1 MLLFIR
7 LKWKWIRR
15 SMKAAFTCCILGL
28 IVLAAV
34 FIYAVSLGPPSLHTE
49 QNTIYYGADGKV
61 IDEDHGAQER
71 YWISKEEMPESIVQ
85 ATLAIED
92 HRFYDHW
99 GFDLRRIASA
109 ALTDLKAMKM
119 VEGASTIT
127 QQYARNLYLS
137 HEKTWAR
144 KIKEAF
150 YAMRLE
156 IFYEKDEIIEGYLNT
171 IYYGHGAY
179 GIEAASRYYFDKHA
193 EELTLAEASM
203 LAGIP
208 KGPSYYSPLNNSEN
222 AEERQSVILSRME
235 ELGYISAEKEQ
246 KAVAVSLDYY
256 DHSGEAM
263 KTVAPY
269 FQDKVTEEAAR
280 ILDTDVDSVKTG
292 GYHIYT
298 TLNKSHQ
305 KELEQSIDETI
316 ANGSEI
322 QTASVIMDSQTGAVT
337 ALAGGK
343 DHSKSAY
350 NRVTDAQRMVGSTI
364 KPFLYYAALM
374 RDYTPLTMIASK
386 PTSFE
391 LKNGKVYSPSN
402 YNNYYANRKITM
414 AQALALSD
422 NIYAVTTNVDI
433 GPKNFVEALR
443 TFGISGK
450 LPAVPSLALG
460 TASISLYEM
469 VDGYMRM
476 VSGSAAVRAHTIT
489 KITDRHGE
497 VVYKYKLNTDTEKSI
512 DPNVAFTVTH
522 MMTGMF
528 DKALNG
534 YMSVTGASISDQ
546 LTRMYGG
553 KSGTTDA
560 DSWMIGF
567 SPQYT
572 MGVWTGYDD
581 NRDITKTAE
590 HQYSKQLWASTMETI
605 HQPLPVAT
613 FTPTPGVKGVYIN
626 PKTGK
631 LSGSGCPKERL
642 VYMAEENIPTETCE
656 PNEKSDEEQIN
667 RELQDDSWLDGIVDW
682 FS

>member
-7 LKWKWIRR
+7 FKWKWIRR
-15 SMKAAFTCCILGL
+15 TMKTAVTCGVLGL
-28 IVLAAV
+28 IAFVAV
-34 FIYAVSLGPPSLHTE
+34 FIYAVGLGPPSLHTE
-49 QNTIYYGADGKV
+49 QNSIYYGSEGKV
-61 IDEDHGAQER
+61 IDETHGAQER
-71 YWISKEEMPESIVQ
+71 YWISKKEMPEEIVH

-92 HRFYDHW
+92 HRFYDHF
-99 GFDLRRIASA
+99 GFDFRRIASA

-137 HEKTWAR
+137 HEKTWTR

-156 IFYEKDEIIEGYLNT
+156 IFYEKDEILEGYLNT

-193 EELTLAEASM
+193 KELTLAEASM

-208 KGPSYYSPLNNSEN
+208 KGPSYYSPLNNAEN
-222 AEERQSVILSRME
+222 ANSRQEQILSRME
-235 ELGYISAEKEQ
+235 ELGYISPNKEQ
-246 KAVAVSLDYY
+246 QALKVSLDYY
-256 DHSGEAM
+256 DHSGEAT
-263 KTVAPY
+263 KAVAPY

-280 ILDTDVDSVKTG
+280 LLETDVDAIKTG

-298 TLNKSHQ
+298 TLNKNHQ
-305 KELEQSIDETI
+305 KELEQSIDQTI

-343 DHSKSAY
+343 NYSESAY
-350 NRVTDAQRMVGSTI
+350 NRATDAQRMVGSTI
-364 KPFLYYAALM
+364 KPFLYYAALL
-374 RDYTPLTMIASK
+374 RDYTPLTMVASK
-386 PTSFE
+386 PTTFE

-433 GPKNFVEALR
+433 GPENFVDTLR
-443 TFGISGK
+443 TFGISGE

-476 VSGSAAVRAHTIT
+476 VSGSEAVRGHTIT
-489 KITDRHGE
+489 KITDRHDN
-497 VVYKYKLNTDTEKSI
+497 VLYKYEPDTDTERNI

-528 DKALNG
+528 DTALNG
-534 YMSVTGASISDQ
+534 YMSVTGASIADQ

-553 KSGTTDA
+553 KSGTTDS

-567 SPQYT
+567 SPQYI

-581 NRDITKTAE
+581 NRAITKTKD
-590 HQYSKQLWASTMETI
+590 HQYAKHLWADTMETI
-605 HQPLPVAT
+605 HQPLPAAA

-631 LSGSGCPKERL
+631 LSGPGCPKERL
-642 VYMAEENIPTETCE
+642 VYMDEENIPTETCE
-656 PNEKSDEEQIN
+656 QNEKSDEEEIN
-667 RELQDDSWLDGIVDW
+667 EELKDDSWLDGIVDW

>member
-7 LKWKWIRR
+7 FKWKWIRR
-15 SMKAAFTCCILGL
+15 TMKAAVTCGILGL
-28 IVLAAV
+28 IAFVAV
-34 FIYAVSLGPPSLHTE
+34 FIYAVGLGPPSLHTE
-49 QNTIYYGADGKV
+49 QNSIYYGSNGEV
-61 IDEDHGAQER
+61 IDETHGAQER
-71 YWISKEEMPESIVQ
+71 YWISKQEMPEEMIN

-92 HRFYDHW
+92 HRFYEHF
-99 GFDLRRIASA
+99 GFDLKRIASA

-137 HEKTWAR
+137 HEKTWTR

-193 EELTLAEASM
+193 KELTLAEASM

-208 KGPSYYSPLNNSEN
+208 KGPSYYSPLNNAEN
-222 AEERQSVILSRME
+222 AKSRQEQILSRME
-235 ELGYISAEKEQ
+235 ELNYISPNKEQ
-246 KAVAVSLDYY
+246 EALTVSLDYS
-256 DHSGEAM
+256 DHSGEAT
-263 KTVAPY
+263 KAVAPY

-280 ILDTDVDSVKTG
+280 LLETDVDAIKTG

-298 TLNKSHQ
+298 TLKKNQQ
-305 KELEQSIDETI
+305 KELEQSIDQTI
-316 ANGSEI
+316 DNGSEI

-343 DHSKSAY
+343 DYAKSAY
-350 NRVTDAQRMVGSTI
+350 NRATEAERMVGSII
-364 KPFLYYAALM
+364 KPFLYYAALL
-374 RDYTPLTMIASK
+374 RDYTPLTMVASK

-433 GPKNFVEALR
+433 GPENFVDTLR
-443 TFGISGK
+443 TFGISGE

-469 VDGYMRM
+469 VDGYTRM
-476 VSGSAAVRAHTIT
+476 VSGSEAVRGHTIT
-489 KITDRHGE
+489 KITDRHDN
-497 VVYKYKLNTDTEKSI
+497 VLYKYEPDTDTERNI
-512 DPNVAFTVTH
+512 DPNAAFTVTH

-528 DKALNG
+528 DTALNG
-534 YMSVTGASISDQ
+534 YMSVTGASIADQ

-553 KSGTTDA
+553 KSGTTDS

-567 SPQYT
+567 SPQYI

-581 NRDITKTAE
+581 NRAITKTKD
-590 HQYSKQLWASTMETI
+590 HQYAKHLWADTMETI
-605 HQPLPVAT
+605 HQPLPAAA

-631 LSGSGCPKERL
+631 LPGPGCPKERL
-642 VYMAEENIPTETCE
+642 VYMDKENIPTETCE
-656 PNEKSDEEQIN
+656 QKEKSNEEEIN
-667 RELQDDSWLDGIVDW
+667 EELKNDSWLDGIVDW